1 MRRDTVARAMASAP
15 RALVV
20 VLVSVAALAMAW
32 GLEPVRSAHTP
43 RDTISPEPT
52 SEPVRLARDRL
63 SSIGRRAASPPPV
76 TPASPSPTRRAPL
89 PRAERTQFIL
99 LGMDTTPHWERRG
112 FEDLY
117 RYLNLRTPEGSPASS
132 YTLFIGTGG
141 MQFDE
146 RRRDL
151 SEAERVF
158 QGVPPRHNPVFDYAE
173 SMAEIRGKIENIRR
187 LHALGVEIGS
197 HTVRH
202 ERGGQWT
209 TEEWEHEIADHER
222 ILDLVDLPHPDG
234 FRAPFLDTNDA
245 MYDALVRHHYRYD
258 CSRTAN
264 SRVWPMRRTGT
275 QLWMFGIPSV
285 TIPGRERPALLYD
298 LNLEE
303 RLRRAAVAAGE
314 DEESEIVRWMDDA
327 FYRAID
333 SEFRRRYRGARA
345 PFLISGHGGFRDP
358 ITRFMRR
365 ACRMDHVRCATF
377 REVVDYME
385 AHPEMEGAR

>member
-1 MRRDTVARAMASAP
+1 MARARHTILVVCVSL
-15 RALVV
+15 ALVAIG
-20 VLVSVAALAMAW
+20 LACTIAPARDANVAI
-32 GLEPVRSAHTP
+32 T
-43 RDTISPEPT
+43 PEPA
-52 SEPVRLARDRL
+52 SDV
-63 SSIGRRAASPPPV
+63 SQVGRRAAPPPPS
-76 TPASPSPTRRAPL
+76 TPPPTPPITPSTTRAPL
-89 PRAERTQFIL
+89 PRGERTQFIL
-99 LGMDTTPHWERRG
+99 MGMDTTPHWERRG

-151 SEAERVF
+151 NEAERVF

-173 SMAEIRGKIENIRR
+173 SMEQIRGKIENIRR
-187 LHALGVEIGS
+187 LGELGVEIGS

-202 ERGGQWT
+202 ERGGEWT
-209 TEEWEHEIADHER
+209 AQQWEHEIADHER
-222 ILDLVDLPHPDG
+222 ILDLVRLPHPVG
-234 FRAPFLDTNDA
+234 FRAPFLATNEG
-245 MYDALVRHHYRYD
+245 MYQALIAHHYRYD

-264 SRVWPMRRTGT
+264 SRFWPMRYPGTAAADGTG
-275 QLWMFGIPSV
+275 LWQFGIPSV
-285 TIPGRERPALLYD
+285 MIPGRDRPALLYD
-298 LNLEE
+298 LNMEE
-303 RLRRAAVAAGE
+303 RLRRAAIAAGQ
-314 DEESEIVRWMDDA
+314 DEEAEIVRWMDDA

-365 ACRMDHVRCATF
+365 VCRMDHVRCATF